1 MSSESTF
8 DNEPART
15 VYCMACNRPDV
26 GMAYQSLVQA
36 IHEGKAEYLAF
47 AQEGYPG
54 AQLMPGE
61 VDGLFSLGN
70 MATHD
75 MRPLNMADFCLQ
87 GIMFI
92 LTFQGVLTLK
102 VNHKKHIVY
111 PGELVLLPPGT
122 HFAIGDPVVSC
133 VRLGWLVLDV
143 KASDV
148 QSPWRWPD
156 WLMLKEE
163 ERQELTRELMKRGV
177 SVQKVSED
185 FIQMYTR
192 LAMLSA
198 KEKIPHRGS
207 RLKQM
212 LSLAMLEL
220 LDGFQ
225 GKKDRGVKE
234 SPPSL
239 HVVQAFLHQLPE
251 RLAETWTIETMA
263 EACYIGVSKFSE
275 QVKILTA
282 ESPAKHLARLRLEK
296 ACELLRDAS
305 HSLAEISKQ
314 TGFSCVS
321 YFSRAFV
328 RCYHKSPT
336 QFRHDCLT

>member
-1 MSSESTF
+1 MNSESTF
-8 DNEPART
+8 GNEPDRT
-15 VYCMACNRPDV
+15 VYCMARNRPDV
-26 GMAYQSLVQA
+26 GMAYQSLVEA
-36 IHEGKAEYLAF
+36 IQEGKAEYLAI
-47 AQEGYPG
+47 AQDGYPG
-54 AQLMPGE
+54 TQLIPGE
-61 VDGLFSLGN
+61 VDALFSLGN

-87 GIMFI
+87 GVMFI
-92 LTFQGVLTLK
+92 LTFQGVLILK

-111 PGELVLLPPGT
+111 PGELVFLPPGT

-133 VRLGWLVLDV
+133 VRFGWLILDV
-143 KASDV
+143 KASEV

-156 WLMLKEE
+156 WLMLEE
-163 ERQELTRELMKRGV
+163 KERQELTRELMKRGV
-177 SVQKVSED
+177 SVQKVSDD

-192 LAMLSA
+192 LAMLSS

-212 LSLAMLEL
+212 ISLAMLEL
-220 LDGFQ
+220 LDCFQ
-225 GKKDRGVKE
+225 NKGERGIRE
-234 SPPSL
+234 SPHSL
-239 HVVQAFLHQLPE
+239 HVVQAFLQQLPE
-251 RLAETWTIETMA
+251 RLAETWTIGTMA
-263 EACYIGVSKFSE
+263 EACDIGISKFSE
-275 QVKILTA
+275 QVNILTA

-305 HSLAEISKQ
+305 HSLADISKQ

-328 RCYHKSPT
+328 RFYHKSPT

>member
-1 MSSESTF
+1 MKKTLTLENHPNGKTYGMKQQR
-8 DNEPART
+8 A
-15 VYCMACNRPDV
+15 DV
-26 GMAYQSLVQA
+26 GRAYQALVPA

-87 GIMFI
+87 GVMFI
-92 LTFQGVLTLK
+92 LTFQGVLILK
-102 VNHKKHIVY
+102 INHKKHIVY

-148 QSPWRWPD
+148 QSSWRWPD
-156 WLMLKEE
+156 WLMLEE
-163 ERQELTRELMKRGV
+163 RERQELTRELRKRGV
-177 SVQKVSED
+177 RVQKVSDD
-185 FIQMYTR
+185 FIHTYTR

-220 LDGFQ
+220 LDCFQ
-225 GKKDRGVKE
+225 NKGERGIRE
-234 SPPSL
+234 SPHSL
-239 HVVQAFLHQLPE
+239 HVVQAFLQQLPE
-251 RLAETWTIETMA
+251 RLAETWTIGTMA
-263 EACYIGVSKFSE
+263 EACDIGVSKFSE
-275 QVKILTA
+275 QVNILIA

-305 HSLAEISKQ
+305 HSLADISKQ

-328 RCYHKSPT
+328 RFYHKSPT